1 MNDLDQLKVEA
12 FTAKRVLN
20 PYPGGKMPW
29 QVFHTVRNAVVGT
42 CRKFGTTGPMA
53 EVTIDHDVDD
63 PQRQAELDPDFWQH
77 GDANPQYHI
86 VEDPSGPERFIHA
99 ELHGKDAFNAKWLTA
114 ITTTLRDHRGW
125 GVEIGNIPD
134 SFVVIFSKR
143 LLVRGRKLAKCKTAA
158 DVVQVAVRLLERGNK
173 PWWQFWK

>member
-1 MNDLDQLKVEA
+1 MTLTIRSGRPSWIRTSGS
-12 FTAKRVLN
+12 TATPIRS
-20 PYPGGKMPW
+20 
-29 QVFHTVRNAVVGT
+29 
-42 CRKFGTTGPMA
+42 TTSSRTHP
-53 EVTIDHDVDD
+53 
-63 PQRQAELDPDFWQH
+63 
-77 GDANPQYHI
+77 
-86 VEDPSGPERFIHA
+86 DPSAFIHA

-158 DVVQVAVRLLERGNK
+158 DVVQVAAPAGTRQQALVAVLEVAAGADL
-173 PWWQFWK
+173 